1 MSEKVVIKYPEWK
14 DLPDE
19 LLKAI
24 ELKEQVGK
32 DIWKEIINF
41 IITKEDKKVEDDV
54 SNIEP
59 EPENEE

>member
-1 MSEKVVIKYPEWK
+1 MSEKVVLKYPEWK
-14 DLPDE
+14 DIPDE
-19 LLKAI
+19 LLEAI
-24 ELKEQVGK
+24 YLKEQVGK

>member
-19 LLKAI
+19 LLEAI
-24 ELKEQVGK
+24 YLKEKLGK